1 MRTIET
7 KVYQYEELS
16 EQAKENARNSLRDR
30 LSGNRIEIESD
41 DYWNTLKKIEEIFG
55 IKVRD
60 WSVNGYSPT
69 YFRFYFVN
77 LDEDM
82 ENEPKLLLRYLNRDV
97 LPCIDCRKTYYAKNF
112 YKNHKKRKSR
122 ISYPKFKYDFCIT
135 GAWTDCAVD
144 DALNNI
150 KESIMQG
157 KSAREFVRNML
168 NNFFERWN
176 KDYEYAYSD
185 ESIEDEI
192 VNNEYEFLEN
202 GKPYLS

>member
-77 LDEDM
+77 LDEDI
-82 ENEPKLLLRYLNRDV
+82 ENEPKFLLRYLNRYV
-97 LPCIDCRKTYYAKNF
+97 LPCIDCRKTYYAKNH
-112 YKNHKKRKSR
+112 YENHKKRKSR
-122 ISYPKFKYDFCIT
+122 IISYPKYDFCIT
-135 GAWTDCAVD
+135 GAWTDIAVD

-157 KSAREFVRNML
+157 KSARDFVRDML

-185 ESIEDEI
+185 ESIEEEI

>member
-7 KVYQYEELS
+7 KVYHYDELS
-16 EQAKENARNSLRDR
+16 SEAKANAINSLRDR
-30 LSGNRIEIESD
+30 LSENRIDTEAY
-41 DYWNTLKKIEEIFG
+41 DYRNALKKIEEIFG

-77 LDEDM
+77 LDEDI
-82 ENEPKLLLRYLNRDV
+82 ENEPKFLLRYLNRDV
-97 LPCIDCRKTYYAKNF
+97 LPYIDCRETYYAKNF
-112 YKNHKKRKSR
+112 HKNHKKRKSR
-122 ISYPKFKYDFCIT
+122 ILSYPEYSCCIT
-135 GAWTDCAVD
+135 GAWTDWAVD

-150 KESIMQG
+150 KESVMQG
-157 KSAREFVRNML
+157 KSAKDFVKDML
-168 NNFFERWN
+168 NNFFRLWN
-176 KDYEYAYSD
+176 MDCEYAYSD

-202 GKPYLS
+202 GKPYLA

>member
-16 EQAKENARNSLRDR
+16 SEAKENAINSLRDR
-30 LSGNRIEIESD
+30 LAGNRIDAQAD
-41 DYWNTLKKIEEIFG
+41 DYRYTLEKIEEIFG

-60 WSVNGYSPT
+60 WSVDGYSPT
-69 YFRFYFVN
+69 YFRFNFVY
-77 LDEDM
+77 LDEDI
-82 ENEPKLLLRYLNRDV
+82 ENEPKFLLRYLNRDV
-97 LPCIDCRKTYYAKNF
+97 LPCIDCRKTYYVKNF
-112 YKNHKKRKSR
+112 YKKHKKRKSR
-122 ISYPKFKYDFCIT
+122 IISYPKYDCSIT

-150 KESIMQG
+150 KESIMRG
-157 KSAREFVRNML
+157 KSAREFVSDML
-168 NNFFERWN
+168 DNFFKQWN
-176 KDYEYAYSD
+176 KDCEYAYSD

-192 VNNEYEFLEN
+192 MSNEYEFLEN

>member
-30 LSGNRIEIESD
+30 LSENRIDAEAY
-41 DYWNTLKKIEEIFG
+41 DYRNTLKKIEEIFG

-77 LDEDM
+77 LDEDI
-82 ENEPKLLLRYLNRDV
+82 ENEPKFLLRYLNRFI
-97 LPCIDCRKTYYAKNF
+97 LPCIDCRKTYYAKNH
-112 YKNHKKRKSR
+112 YENHKQRKSR
-122 ISYPKFKYDFCIT
+122 ILSYPKYDFCIT
-135 GAWTDCAVD
+135 GAWTDIAVD

-157 KSAREFVRNML
+157 KSAREFVSDML
-168 NNFFERWN
+168 DNFFKQWN
-176 KDYEYAYSD
+176 KDCEYAYSD

-192 VNNEYEFLEN
+192 VGNGYEFLEN

>member
-30 LSGNRIEIESD
+30 LAGNRIDAEAD
-41 DYWNTLKKIEEIFG
+41 DYRNTLEKIEEIFG

-60 WSVNGYSPT
+60 WSVDGYSPT
-69 YFRFYFVN
+69 YFRFNFVY
-77 LDEDM
+77 LDEDI
-82 ENEPKLLLRYLNRDV
+82 ENEPKFLLRYLNRYV
-97 LPCIDCRKTYYAKNF
+97 LPCIDCRETYYAKNH
-112 YKNHKKRKSR
+112 YKNHKMRKSR
-122 ISYPKFKYDFCIT
+122 ILSYPKYNCCIT
-135 GAWTDCAVD
+135 GAWTDWAVD

-157 KSAREFVRNML
+157 KSAREFVSDML
-168 NNFFERWN
+168 DNFFKQWN
-176 KDYEYAYSD
+176 RDYEYAYSD

-192 VNNEYEFLEN
+192 MNNEYEFLEN
-202 GKPYLS
+202 GKPYTM

>member
-77 LDEDM
+77 LDEDI
-82 ENEPKLLLRYLNRDV
+82 ENEPKFLLRYLNRFV
-97 LPCIDCRKTYYAKNF
+97 IPCIDTRVTYYAKNH
-112 YKNHKKRKSR
+112 YENHKKRKSR
-122 ISYPKFKYDFCIT
+122 ILSYPKYDFCIT
-135 GAWTDCAVD
+135 GAWTDIAVD

>member
-1 MRTIET
+1 MRTIEI
-7 KVYQYEELS
+7 KVYRYDELS
-16 EQAKENARNSLRDR
+16 SEAKVNAINSLRDR
-30 LSGNRIEIESD
+30 LSGNRIDIEADDYRNTLAEIE
-41 DYWNTLKKIEEIFG
+41 KIFR

-69 YFRFYFVN
+69 FFRFYFVN

-82 ENEPKLLLRYLNRDV
+82 ENEPKFLLRYLNRDV

-122 ISYPKFKYDFCIT
+122 IISYPKYDFCIT
-135 GAWTDCAVD
+135 GAWTDIAVD

-157 KSAREFVRNML
+157 KSAREFVSDML
-168 NNFFERWN
+168 DNFFKQWN
-176 KDYEYAYSD
+176 KDCEYAYSD
-185 ESIEDEI
+185 ESIEEEI
-192 VNNEYEFLEN
+192 VGNGYEFLEN

>member
-30 LSGNRIEIESD
+30 LSENTIDVEAY
-41 DYWNTLKKIEEIFG
+41 DYRNTLKKIEEIFG

-77 LDEDM
+77 LDEDI
-82 ENEPKLLLRYLNRDV
+82 ENEPKFLLRYLNRYV
-97 LPCIDCRKTYYAKNF
+97 LPCIDCRKTYYAKNH
-112 YKNHKKRKSR
+112 YENHKKRKSR
-122 ISYPKFKYDFCIT
+122 ILSYPKYDFCIT
-135 GAWTDCAVD
+135 GAWTDIAVD

-150 KESIMQG
+150 KASIMQG
-157 KSAREFVRNML
+157 KSAREFVSDML
-168 NNFFERWN
+168 DNFFTPWN
-176 KDYEYAYSD
+176 RDCEYAYSD

-192 VNNEYEFLEN
+192 VGNGYEFLEN

>member
-30 LSGNRIEIESD
+30 LSENRIDAEAD
-41 DYWNTLKKIEEIFG
+41 DYRNTLKKIEEIFG

-77 LDEDM
+77 LDEDI
-82 ENEPKLLLRYLNRDV
+82 ENEPKFLLRYLNRDV
-97 LPCIDCRKTYYAKNF
+97 LPCIDCRKTYYAKNH
-112 YKNHKKRKSR
+112 YENHKKRKSR
-122 ISYPKFKYDFCIT
+122 ILSYPKYDFCIT
-135 GAWTDCAVD
+135 GAWTDTAVD

-157 KSAREFVRNML
+157 KSARDFVSDML
-168 NNFFERWN
+168 DNFFKQWN
-176 KDYEYAYSD
+176 RDCEYAYSD

-192 VNNEYEFLEN
+192 VGNGYEFLEN
-202 GKPYLS
+202 GKPYLL

>member
-30 LSGNRIEIESD
+30 LSENRIDAEAYDYRNTLAEIE
-41 DYWNTLKKIEEIFG
+41 KIFG

-69 YFRFYFVN
+69 YFRFDFVN
-77 LDEDM
+77 LDEDI
-82 ENEPKLLLRYLNRDV
+82 ENEPKFLLRYLNRFI
-97 LPCIDCRKTYYAKNF
+97 LPCIDCRETY
-112 YKNHKKRKSR
+112 YKNHKIRKSR
-122 ISYPKFKYDFCIT
+122 ILSYPKYNCCIT
-135 GAWTDCAVD
+135 GAWTDIAVD

-157 KSAREFVRNML
+157 KSAKDFVKDML
-168 NNFFERWN
+168 NNFFRLWN
-176 KDYEYAYSD
+176 RDCEYAYSD

-192 VNNEYEFLEN
+192 VGNEYEFLEN
-202 GKPYLS
+202 GKPYLL

>member
-30 LSGNRIEIESD
+30 LSENRIDAEAD
-41 DYWNTLKKIEEIFG
+41 DYRNTLKKIEEIFG

-77 LDEDM
+77 LDEDI
-82 ENEPKLLLRYLNRDV
+82 ENEPKFLLRYLNRDV
-97 LPCIDCRKTYYAKNF
+97 LPCIDCRKTYYTKN
-112 YKNHKKRKSR
+112 YYKKRKSR
-122 ISYPKFKYDFCIT
+122 IISYPIYDFCIT
-135 GAWTDCAVD
+135 GAWTDIAVD

-157 KSAREFVRNML
+157 KSAREFVSDML
-168 NNFFERWN
+168 DNFFKQWN
-176 KDYEYAYSD
+176 KDYEYACSD

>member
-30 LSGNRIEIESD
+30 LSENRIDAEAY
-41 DYWNTLKKIEEIFG
+41 DYRNTLKKIEEIFG

-77 LDEDM
+77 LDEDI
-82 ENEPKLLLRYLNRDV
+82 ENEPKFLLRYLNRFV
-97 LPCIDCRKTYYAKNF
+97 IPCIDCRKTYYAKN
-112 YKNHKKRKSR
+112 YYENHKKRKSR
-122 ISYPKFKYDFCIT
+122 ILSYPKYDFCIT

>member
-7 KVYQYEELS
+7 KVYHYDELS
-16 EQAKENARNSLRDR
+16 SEAKANAINSLRDR
-30 LSGNRIEIESD
+30 LSENRIDAEAY
-41 DYWNTLKKIEEIFG
+41 DYRNTLKKIEEIFG

-77 LDEDM
+77 LDEDI
-82 ENEPKLLLRYLNRDV
+82 ENEPKFLLRYLNRYV
-97 LPCIDCRKTYYAKNF
+97 LPCIDCRKTYYAKNH
-112 YKNHKKRKSR
+112 YENHKKRKSR
-122 ISYPKFKYDFCIT
+122 ILSYPEYSCCIT
-135 GAWTDCAVD
+135 GAWTDWAVD

-150 KESIMQG
+150 KESIMQD
-157 KSAREFVRNML
+157 KSAREFVSDML
-168 NNFFERWN
+168 DNFFKQWN
-176 KDYEYAYSD
+176 KDCEYAYSD

>member
-41 DYWNTLKKIEEIFG
+41 DYRNTLKKIEGIFG

-77 LDEDM
+77 LDEDI
-82 ENEPKLLLRYLNRDV
+82 ENEPKFLLRYLNRDV
-97 LPCIDCRKTYYAKNF
+97 LPCIDCRKTYYAKN
-112 YKNHKKRKSR
+112 YYENHKKRKSR
-122 ISYPKFKYDFCIT
+122 ILSYPKYDFCIT
-135 GAWTDCAVD
+135 GAWTDIAVD

-157 KSAREFVRNML
+157 KSARDFVRDML
-168 NNFFERWN
+168 DNFFKQWN
-176 KDYEYAYSD
+176 RDYEYAYSD

>member
-30 LSGNRIEIESD
+30 LSENRIDAEAD
-41 DYWNTLKKIEEIFG
+41 DYRNTLKKIEEIFG

-69 YFRFYFVN
+69 YFRLDFVN
-77 LDEDM
+77 LDEDI
-82 ENEPKLLLRYLNRDV
+82 ENEPKFLLRYLNRDV
-97 LPCIDCRKTYYAKNF
+97 LPCIDCRKTYYAKNH
-112 YKNHKKRKSR
+112 YMNHKKRKSR
-122 ISYPKFKYDFCIT
+122 ILSYPKYDFCIT
-135 GAWTDCAVD
+135 GAWTDIAVD

-157 KSAREFVRNML
+157 KSAREFVSDML
-168 NNFFERWN
+168 DNFFERWN
-176 KDYEYAYSD
+176 KDYEYACSD
-185 ESIEDEI
+185 ESIEGEI
-192 VNNEYEFLEN
+192 VGNGYEFLEN

>member
-7 KVYQYEELS
+7 KVYQYDELS
-16 EQAKENARNSLRDR
+16 SEAKENARNSLRDR
-30 LSGNRIEIESD
+30 LSENRIDAEAY
-41 DYWNTLKKIEEIFG
+41 DYRNTLKKIEEIFG

-77 LDEDM
+77 LDEDI
-82 ENEPKLLLRYLNRDV
+82 ENEPKFLLRYLNRFV
-97 LPCIDCRKTYYAKNF
+97 IPCIDTRVTYYAKNH
-112 YKNHKKRKSR
+112 YENHKKRKSR
-122 ISYPKFKYDFCIT
+122 ILSYPKYDFCIT
-135 GAWTDCAVD
+135 GAWTDIAVD

-157 KSAREFVRNML
+157 KSAREFVSDML
-168 NNFFERWN
+168 DNFFKQWN
-176 KDYEYAYSD
+176 KDCEYAYSD

-192 VNNEYEFLEN
+192 VGNGYEFLEN
-202 GKPYLS
+202 GKPYLA

>member
-1 MRTIET
+1 MNKQR
-7 KVYQYEELS
+7 K
-16 EQAKENARNSLRDR
+16 NARNSLRDR
-30 LSGNRIEIESD
+30 LSENRIDAEAY
-41 DYWNTLKKIEEIFG
+41 DYRNTLKKIEEIFG

-82 ENEPKLLLRYLNRDV
+82 ENEPKFLLRYLNRDV
-97 LPCIDCRKTYYAKNF
+97 LPCIDCRETYYAKN
-112 YKNHKKRKSR
+112 YYENHKKRKSR
-122 ISYPKFKYDFCIT
+122 ISYPHKYDFCIT

-157 KSAREFVRNML
+157 KTAREFVSDML
-168 NNFFERWN
+168 DNFFKQWN

-192 VNNEYEFLEN
+192 MNNDYEFLEN

>member
-41 DYWNTLKKIEEIFG
+41 DYWNTLKKIEGIFG

-77 LDEDM
+77 LDEDI
-82 ENEPKLLLRYLNRDV
+82 ENEPKFLLRYLNRDV
-97 LPCIDCRKTYYAKNF
+97 LPCIDCRKTYYAKN
-112 YKNHKKRKSR
+112 YYENHKKRKSR
-122 ISYPKFKYDFCIT
+122 ILSYPKYDFCIT
-135 GAWTDCAVD
+135 GAWTDIAVD

-157 KSAREFVRNML
+157 KSARDFVRDML
-168 NNFFERWN
+168 DNFFKQWN
-176 KDYEYAYSD
+176 RDYEYAYSD

>member
-7 KVYQYEELS
+7 KVYHYDELS
-16 EQAKENARNSLRDR
+16 SEAKVNAINSLRDR
-30 LSGNRIEIESD
+30 LSENRIDAEAY
-41 DYWNTLKKIEEIFG
+41 DYRNALKKIEEIFG

-77 LDEDM
+77 LDEDI
-82 ENEPKLLLRYLNRDV
+82 ENEPKFLLRYLNRDV

-112 YKNHKKRKSR
+112 RKKRKSR
-122 ISYPKFKYDFCIT
+122 IISYPEYDFCIT
-135 GAWTDCAVD
+135 GAWTDIAVD
-144 DALNNI
+144 NALNNI

-157 KSAREFVRNML
+157 KSARDFVSDIL
-168 NNFFERWN
+168 DNFFKQWN
-176 KDYEYAYSD
+176 KDCEYAYSD
-185 ESIEDEI
+185 ESIEDDI

-202 GKPYLS
+202 GKPYLA